1 VENNLKRAGDEMMN
15 DKELM
20 DLIENKSTDF
30 HGQIDDLYKAV
41 GVIIIGRLFGWKV
54 MRLAAPR
61 STWTKA
67 TELFGDPK
75 LLMKDEEKLA
85 HKSFGL
91 HVCKEANEYWQF
103 IKGHRQIDSI
113 QRKEIMPNGCK

>member
-41 GVIIIGRLFGWKV
+41 GMIIIGRLFGWKV

-91 HVCKEANEYWQF
+91 HVCKEAKKYWEF
-103 IKGHRQIDSI
+103 VRGDLPITTLD
-113 QRKEIMPNGCK
+113 RKNITL